1 MAAPNDN
8 SQSAINVI
16 KLAQTEV
23 DILVLDSAPEPTV
36 SELIEL
42 KSREYGIDSGLALAI
57 ASCESRLRQYDDKT
71 GEVLRGK
78 ANRRDVGI
86 FQINE
91 LYHLEK
97 SRELDLDIYSATGN
111 IEYAIW
117 LMSAYGRAPWVWSRK
132 CWSATEVTSLKI

>member
-8 SQSAINVI
+8 NQSAINAINVI
-16 KLAQTEV
+16 KLAQTEAN
-23 DILVLDSAPEPTV
+23 ILVLDSAPEPTT

-42 KSREYGIDSGLALAI
+42 KSRKYGIDSELALAI
-57 ASCESRLRQYDDKT
+57 ARCESHLRQYDDKT

-78 ANRRDVGI
+78 ANRRDVGV

-91 LYHLEK
+91 QYHLEK
-97 SRELDLDIYSATGN
+97 SRELDLDIYSAAGN

-117 LMSAYGRAPWVWSRK
+117 LMSAYGRAPWIWSRK
-132 CWSATEVTSLKI
+132 CWSS